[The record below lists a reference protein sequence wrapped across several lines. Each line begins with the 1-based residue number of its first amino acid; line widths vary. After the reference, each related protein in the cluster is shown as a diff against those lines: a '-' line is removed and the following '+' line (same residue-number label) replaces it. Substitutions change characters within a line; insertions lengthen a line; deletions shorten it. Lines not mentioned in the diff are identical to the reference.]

1 MKDIDLSQFH
11 QAFFDETQEHL
22 EEMEHI
28 LLSADLTAPSSDDLN
43 AIFRAAHSI
52 KGGAG
57 TFGFSDM
64 ADLTHVLESLLDQ
77 VRNHEIALNNEIVEA
92 CLHAGD
98 VIGKQLQGH
107 RDGVEVPTEDA
118 QAIKLT
124 LSALLQSRGTFSVE
138 PNPVP
143 DDACIQADGTRS
155 WLLRC
160 DFKGLSTEVQEALR
174 SELEYLGSIKDLE
187 PAGDAPA
194 TEHCFEL
201 HGHATRQEIEGIFA
215 FIMQPERYDIRA
227 IQPSAEQSLSPAPA
241 ISSLQTASA
250 PEDEGFGFFT
260 DPAPPAPNSSGDEQ
274 GYGFFTSPTA
284 HTPTGLGT
292 DPAPSPATLTPAA
305 KEPPTRRTA
314 DKDNESS
321 IRVNIEKVDQLINLV
336 GELVITQAMLA
347 QTVSELDPV
356 QNEKLFNGMVQLE
369 RDSRNLQEAV
379 MSIRMLP
386 ISFVFSRFPRM
397 VRDLANKF
405 GKQVEL
411 RLVGEH
417 TELDKGVIEKLADPL
432 THLVRNSL
440 DHGIETPE
448 VRTAAGKNA
457 KGTLTLEASQQGGN
471 IIVEVIDDGA
481 GLDRARII
489 AKARERGI
497 AIADDAADHDVWQL
511 IFAPGFSTAAIVTD
525 ISGRGVGMDV
535 VKRNI
540 ESMGGRVELNSAPGF
555 GTRITI
561 RLPLTLAILDGMYI
575 GVGTQV
581 FILPLNLIVES
592 LQPQASEISTISGK
606 GRVIH
611 VRGEYLPLLALYEIF
626 KIQPQTT
633 DPTQGIVIILELEDG
648 RAALFVDQ
656 LLGQHQVVIKS
667 LETNYR
673 KVPGASGATIMGDG
687 RVAFI
692 LDIPSLIQLGRR

>member
-1 MKDIDLSQFH
+1 MKDIDLTQFH

-22 EEMEHI
+22 EEMERI
-28 LLSADLTAPSSDDLN
+28 LLAVDLGAPSDDDLN

-77 VRNHEIALNNEIVEA
+77 VRNHEIALTNEIVEA
-92 CLHAGD
+92 CLQSGD

-107 RDGVEVPTEDA
+107 RDGADVPSEEA

-124 LSALLQSRGTFSVE
+124 LTSLRQGRGKPNAE
-138 PNPVP
+138 PNPLP
-143 DDACIQADGTRS
+143 DEACVHADGTRS

-160 DFKGLSTEVQEALR
+160 NFKGLSPDIQEALHD
-174 SELEYLGSIKDLE
+174 ELKLLGSIKVLE
-187 PAGDAPA
+187 PAEDTPA
-194 TEHCFEL
+194 NEHCFEL
-201 HGHATRQEIEGIFA
+201 HGHATRQDIEGIFA
-215 FIMQPERYDIRA
+215 FIMQPERYDIRPTPGPTE
-227 IQPSAEQSLSPAPA
+227 QPPAP
-241 ISSLQTASA
+241 SSPLAQAVSE
-250 PEDEGFGFFT
+250 PEDDSFGFFT
-260 DPAPPAPNSSGDEQ
+260 DPAPLAPANTSDDE
-274 GYGFFTSPTA
+274 GYGFFAP
-284 HTPTGLGT
+284 L
-292 DPAPSPATLTPAA
+292 APSPTHAEAETTSAPATPAANPAA
-305 KEPPTRRTA
+305 KEVPGRRSA

-440 DHGIETPE
+440 DHGIETPD
-448 VRTAAGKNA
+448 VRLAAGKNA

-481 GLDRARII
+481 GLDRARIL
-489 AKARERGI
+489 AKAQERGI
-497 AIADDAADHDVWQL
+497 EVADDAADHDVWQL
-511 IFAPGFSTAAIVTD
+511 IFAPGFSTAATITD

-540 ESMGGRVELNSAPGF
+540 ESMGGRVELSSAAKF

-575 GVGTQV
+575 SVGTQV

-626 KIQPQTT
+626 KIQPHTT

-667 LETNYR
+667 LETNYK